1 MGTTLD
7 AAPRAPEPQLIP
19 VMLSRSETS
28 LTMSWCDFQQLT
40 EILRFAHDI
49 VRWISKCRAKL
60 RVCSNSRRY
69 VASEMFRLCRLLFL
83 VGVAG
88 SFLASDEL
96 KAATA
101 PEPGDLRGVGK
112 VTFPIA
118 CTPDVQSDFVR
129 GVALL
134 HSFFYEEARRVFTSV
149 AERDSKCAMAQ
160 WGIAMTWWHPIWT
173 PPNPDEM
180 RAGKAAIE
188 KAMSMNAGS
197 DHERGF
203 ITALNTYYNTA
214 DNSSAAPV
222 GQSCH
227 GPVGPRDRVVA
238 YEKAMRQ
245 LRDKYPDDF
254 EVQTFY
260 AFAVLGVGYAT
271 PNDTTLSKQLE
282 AAGTLERLWKQNPN
296 HPGVVHYLIHSYDY
310 PQFAQ
315 RGLTAAKTYNSI
327 APWVPHALH
336 MPSHI
341 FTRLGMWDESIAANR
356 ASAEASRAYSAMR
369 HRDATE
375 AEELHALDY
384 MAYSYLQEA
393 QDAEAKKIV
402 DLAAKVRKTN
412 PELEFSAAYALAAI
426 PTRYAFERNDW
437 AAAATLSIPNVPHWS
452 WFPFMEAL
460 IEYGH
465 ALGRAHT
472 SDVEGARKAIARM
485 QELRDATKDPKFD
498 YFKSHLDL
506 QMQAATAWVAAA
518 EGKNNDAI
526 DILRRAAG
534 SEEIMGKQPGS
545 PGAFVPIRE
554 QLGTLLLEVEQP
566 REAQRQFEAALKIY
580 PGRFRGLYGAAK
592 AAEQAG
598 DNENASRYYTKL
610 AAQTTRAGNSR
621 DELNHIREFLSAQP
635 KAPDS
640 KDIATAHE

>member
-1 MGTTLD
+1 M
-7 AAPRAPEPQLIP
+7 
-19 VMLSRSETS
+19 
-28 LTMSWCDFQQLT
+28 
-40 EILRFAHDI
+40 
-49 VRWISKCRAKL
+49 VRW
-60 RVCSNSRRY
+60 
-69 VASEMFRLCRLLFL
+69 RLLHLIFL
-83 VGVAG
+83 VGLAS
-88 SFLASDEL
+88 SFLALNYVKS
-96 KAATA
+96 ATA

-112 VTFPIA
+112 VTFPITCA
-118 CTPDVQSDFVR
+118 ADVQSDFAR
-129 GVALL
+129 SVALL

-149 AERDSKCAMAQ
+149 AERDPKCAMAQ

-173 PPNPDEM
+173 PPTPDEM

-188 KAMSMNAGS
+188 KAMSMKAGS
-197 DHERGF
+197 DRERGF

-214 DNSSAAPV
+214 DGSSAVAV

-227 GPVGPRDRVVA
+227 GPVGPRDRVIA

-260 AFAVLGVGYAT
+260 AFAVLSTGYAT
-271 PNDTTLSKQLE
+271 PNDTSLSKQLE
-282 AAGTLERLWKQNPN
+282 AAGILEKLWKQNAN
-296 HPGVVHYLIHSYDY
+296 HPGVVHYLIHAYDY

-315 RGLTAAKTYNSI
+315 RGLTAAQTYDDI

-341 FTRLGMWDESIAANR
+341 FTRLGMWDESIAANQ
-356 ASAEASRAYSAMR
+356 ASAEASRAYAAMR

-393 QDAEAKKIV
+393 QDTEAKKIV
-402 DLAAKVRKTN
+402 DLAAKVRETN

-437 AAAATLSIPNVPHWS
+437 EAAANLAIPNVPHWS
-452 WFPFMEAL
+452 SFPFMEAL

-472 SDVEGARKAIARM
+472 GDLEGARKAIARM
-485 QELRDATKDPKFD
+485 QQLRDATKEPKFD

-506 QMQAATAWVAAA
+506 QMQAASAWILVA
-518 EGKNNDAI
+518 EGKKNEAVDL
-526 DILRRAAG
+526 LRRAAD
-534 SEEIMGKQPGS
+534 SEDRLGKHPVS
-545 PGAFVPIRE
+545 PGAFVPVRE
-554 QLGTLLLEVEQP
+554 QLGALLLEMRQP
-566 REAQRQFEAALKIY
+566 TEAQREFEAALKIY
-580 PGRFRGLYGAAK
+580 PGRFRGLYGAAQ

-598 DNENASRYYTKL
+598 DNEDANRYYTKL
-610 AAQTTRAGNSR
+610 ATQTSKAGSSR
-621 DELNHIREFLSAQP
+621 DELNHVREFLSA
-635 KAPDS
+635 KAKAADS
-640 KDIATAHE
+640 KGVAARE

>member
-1 MGTTLD
+1 MLRSGRARTACLITIVSTL
-7 AAPRAPEPQLIP
+7 L
-19 VMLSRSETS
+19 VLRSAQS
-28 LTMSWCDFQQLT
+28 
-40 EILRFAHDI
+40 
-49 VRWISKCRAKL
+49 
-60 RVCSNSRRY
+60 
-69 VASEMFRLCRLLFL
+69 
-83 VGVAG
+83 
-88 SFLASDEL
+88 
-96 KAATA
+96 ATA
-101 PEPGDLRGVGK
+101 PKPGDLRGVGK
-112 VTFPIA
+112 VEFPIT
-118 CTPDVQSDFVR
+118 CSPDIQPDFAR
-129 GVALL
+129 AVALL
-134 HSFFYEEARRVFTSV
+134 HSFFYEEARRLFTSI
-149 AERDSKCAMAQ
+149 AERDPDCAMAQ

-188 KAMSMNAGS
+188 KAMSLKAGS
-197 DHERGF
+197 DRERGF
-203 ITALNTYYNTA
+203 ITALNSYYNTA
-214 DNSSAAPV
+214 DGSSAAPV

-282 AAGTLERLWKQNPN
+282 AASILEKLWKQNAN

-310 PQFAQ
+310 PQFAE
-315 RGLTAAKTYNSI
+315 RGLVAAQTYDSI

-356 ASAEASRAYSAMR
+356 ASAEASRAYAAMR
-369 HRDATE
+369 HRDAAE

-384 MAYSYLQEA
+384 LAYSYLQQA
-393 QDAEAKKIV
+393 QDTEAKKIV
-402 DLAAKVRKTN
+402 DLAGKVRKTN

-437 AAAATLSIPNVPHWS
+437 TAAATLPIPNVPHWS
-452 WFPFMEAL
+452 SFPFMEAL

-472 SDVEGARKAIARM
+472 GDLQGARKAIARM
-485 QELRDATKDPKFD
+485 QELRDATKDAKFD

-506 QMQAATAWVAAA
+506 QMQAASAWLTAA
-518 EGKNNDAI
+518 EGKKDEAI
-526 DILRRAAG
+526 DMLRRGAD
-534 SEEIMGKQPGS
+534 SEDMLGKHPVS

-554 QLGTLLLEVEQP
+554 QLGTLFMEVGKP
-566 REAQRQFEAALKIY
+566 TEAQREFEAALKIY
-580 PGRFRGLYGAAK
+580 PGRFRGLYGAAQ

-598 DNENASRYYTKL
+598 ANADANRYYTKL
-610 AAQTTRAGNSR
+610 AAQTSKAGGSR
-621 DELNHIREFLSAQP
+621 NELNHVREFLSAQS
-635 KAPDS
+635 KAAES
-640 KDIATAHE
+640 KGVASSRE

>member
-1 MGTTLD
+1 MF
-7 AAPRAPEPQLIP
+7 
-19 VMLSRSETS
+19 SRSLCTFVLVAI
-28 LTMSWCDFQQLT
+28 LTK
-40 EILRFAHDI
+40 FAALNI
-49 VRWISKCRAKL
+49 
-60 RVCSNSRRY
+60 N
-69 VASEMFRLCRLLFL
+69 
-83 VGVAG
+83 
-88 SFLASDEL
+88 
-96 KAATA
+96 AATA

-112 VTFPIA
+112 VKFPITCA
-118 CTPDVQSDFVR
+118 PDVQSDFAR

-149 AERDSKCAMAQ
+149 AERDPKCAMAQ

-173 PPNPDEM
+173 PPNPNEM
-180 RAGKAAIE
+180 RAGKGAIE
-188 KAMSMNAGS
+188 KAMSMKAGTER
-197 DHERGF
+197 ERGF
-203 ITALNTYYNTA
+203 ITALNAYYSTPDGSTA
-214 DNSSAAPV
+214 AAV

-227 GPVGPRDRVVA
+227 GPVGPRDRVIA

-260 AFAVLGVGYAT
+260 AFAVLSVGYAM

-282 AAGTLERLWKQNPN
+282 AAGMLEKLWKQEAN
-296 HPGVVHYLIHSYDY
+296 HPGVVHYLIHAYDY

-315 RGLTAAKTYNSI
+315 RGLTAAQMYDDI

-341 FTRLGMWDESIAANR
+341 FTRLGMWDESIAANQ
-356 ASAEASRAYSAMR
+356 ASAEASRAYAAMR

-437 AAAATLSIPNVPHWS
+437 AAAANLPIPNVPHWS
-452 WFPFMEAL
+452 SFPFMEAL

-472 SDVEGARKAIARM
+472 GDLDGARKAIARM
-485 QELRDATKDPKFD
+485 QQLRDATKEAKFD

-506 QMQAATAWVAAA
+506 QMQAASAWLAVA
-518 EGKNNDAI
+518 EGKKNEAI
-526 DILRRAAG
+526 EMLRRAAD
-534 SEEIMGKQPGS
+534 SEDRLGKHPVS
-545 PGAFVPIRE
+545 PGAFVPVRE
-554 QLGTLLLEVEQP
+554 QLGDLLLEMGQP
-566 REAQRQFEAALKIY
+566 TEAQREFEAALKIY
-580 PGRFRGLYGAAK
+580 PGRFRGLYGAAQ
-592 AAEQAG
+592 AAERAG
-598 DNENASRYYTKL
+598 DNEDANRYYTKL
-610 AAQTTRAGNSR
+610 AAQTSKAGGSR
-621 DELNHIREFLSAQP
+621 DELNHVREFLSAQA
-635 KAPDS
+635 KAAGS
-640 KDIATAHE
+640 KGVASARE

>member
-1 MGTTLD
+1 MFPSPRHRTILLVVLVSILALRSVPCATT
-7 AAPRAPEPQLIP
+7 
-19 VMLSRSETS
+19 
-28 LTMSWCDFQQLT
+28 
-40 EILRFAHDI
+40 
-49 VRWISKCRAKL
+49 
-60 RVCSNSRRY
+60 
-69 VASEMFRLCRLLFL
+69 
-83 VGVAG
+83 
-88 SFLASDEL
+88 
-96 KAATA
+96 

-112 VTFPIA
+112 VTFPIT
-118 CTPDVQSDFVR
+118 CSPDVQSDFAR

-149 AERDSKCAMAQ
+149 AERDPKCAMAQ

-173 PPNPDEM
+173 PPTPDEM

-188 KAMSMNAGS
+188 KAMALNAGT
-197 DHERGF
+197 DRERGF

-214 DNSSAAPV
+214 DTLNAAPV

-227 GPVGPRDRVVA
+227 GPVGPRNRVVA

-245 LRDKYPDDF
+245 LRDTFPDDF

-260 AFAVLGVGYAT
+260 AFAILATGYAT

-282 AAGTLERLWKQNPN
+282 AAGILEQLWKQNAN

-310 PQFAQ
+310 PQFAE
-315 RGLTAAKTYNSI
+315 RGLAAAQTYDSI

-356 ASAEASRAYSAMR
+356 VSAEASRTYATMR

-393 QDAEAKKIV
+393 QDTEAKKIV
-402 DLAAKVRKTN
+402 DLVAKVRKTN

-437 AAAATLSIPNVPHWS
+437 AAAASLPIPNLPHWS
-452 WFPFMEAL
+452 SFPFMEAL

-472 SDVEGARKAIARM
+472 RDLDGARKAILRM
-485 QELRDATKDPKFD
+485 QQLRSATKDPKFD

-506 QMQAATAWVAAA
+506 QMQAASAWVAAT
-518 EGKNNDAI
+518 EGKKNEAI
-526 DILRRAAG
+526 AMLRRAAD
-534 SEEIMGKQPGS
+534 SEDILGKHPVS

-554 QLGTLLLEVEQP
+554 QLGTLLLEIGQP
-566 REAQRQFEAALKIY
+566 AEAQREFEAALKIY
-580 PGRFRGLYGAAK
+580 PGRFRGLYGAAQ
-592 AAEQAG
+592 AAERAG
-598 DNENASRYYTKL
+598 DKEDASRYYTKL
-610 AAQTTRAGNSR
+610 AAQTSKADGSR
-621 DELNHIREFLSAQP
+621 NELNHVREFLSAQA
-635 KAPDS
+635 KAADS
-640 KDIATAHE
+640 KGVASVRE

>member
-1 MGTTLD
+1 
-7 AAPRAPEPQLIP
+7 
-19 VMLSRSETS
+19 
-28 LTMSWCDFQQLT
+28 MSIFDT
-40 EILRFAHDI
+40 RH
-49 VRWISKCRAKL
+49 VRRRRAKL
-60 RVCSNSRRY
+60 RVCSNSHRY
-69 VASEMFRLCRLLFL
+69 VASEMFRLCRLLFF

-88 SFLASDEL
+88 SFLGSNEL

-118 CTPDVQSDFVR
+118 CTPDVQSDFAR

-149 AERDSKCAMAQ
+149 AERDPKCAMAQ
-160 WGIAMTWWHPIWT
+160 WGVAMTWWHPIWT

-180 RAGKAAIE
+180 SAGKAAIE
-188 KAMSMNAGS
+188 KAMAMNAGS
-197 DHERGF
+197 DRERGF

-214 DNSSAAPV
+214 DNSNAAPV

-260 AFAVLGVGYAT
+260 AFAVLATGYAT
-271 PNDTTLSKQLE
+271 PNDTSLSKQLE
-282 AAGTLERLWKQNPN
+282 AAAILEKLWKQNPN

-315 RGLTAAKTYNSI
+315 RGLTAAQTYNSI

-356 ASAEASRAYSAMR
+356 ASAEASRGYAAMR
-369 HRDATE
+369 HRDAAE

-384 MAYSYLQEA
+384 LAYSYLQEA
-393 QDAEAKKIV
+393 QDAEAEKIV
-402 DLAAKVRKTN
+402 DIAAKVKKTN

-437 AAAATLSIPNVPHWS
+437 AAAANLSIPNVPHWS
-452 WFPFMEAL
+452 SFPFMEAL

-472 SDVEGARKAIARM
+472 GDLAGARKAIARM
-485 QELRDATKDPKFD
+485 QQLRDATKEPKFD

-506 QMQAATAWVAAA
+506 QMQAASAWVAAA
-518 EGKNNDAI
+518 EGKKKEAI
-526 DILRRAAG
+526 DMLRRAAD
-534 SEEIMGKQPGS
+534 SEDILGKHPVS

-554 QLGTLLLEVEQP
+554 QLGALLLEIAQP
-566 REAQRQFEAALKIY
+566 TDAQREFEAALKIY
-580 PGRFRGLYGAAK
+580 PGRFRGLYGAAQ
-592 AAEQAG
+592 AAELAG
-598 DNENASRYYTKL
+598 DNQGASRYYTKL
-610 AAQTTRAGNSR
+610 AAQTSKAGASR
-621 DELNHIREFLSAQP
+621 DELNHIREFLTAQA
-635 KAPDS
+635 KAADS
-640 KDIATAHE
+640 KGVASARE